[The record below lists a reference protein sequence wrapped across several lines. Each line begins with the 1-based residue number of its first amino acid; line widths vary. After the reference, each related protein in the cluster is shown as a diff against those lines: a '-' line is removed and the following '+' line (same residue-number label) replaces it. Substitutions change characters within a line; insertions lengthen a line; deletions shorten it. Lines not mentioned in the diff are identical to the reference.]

1 MVTSVS
7 SPATASRGL
16 QASRLQRISE
26 IVLIT
31 GTVGAV
37 AVASGTLWVARL
49 GVAIAIVAA
58 LVACAFAWRELNTS
72 RRTQAQAM
80 LKATREHGEALSE
93 ERSRNAA
100 VVETLSGRISDARKV
115 IEKQRVIIARDRQQ
129 ICNLKDDRAYLMG
142 EVDYRLK
149 VIFALRETV
158 REREAELIALRDQPD
173 AQVHQM
179 PHRVLAEHEFIWQ
192 QLSDDDEII
201 GGLGPRMVDVKI
213 IDMVLPNYEADRQPA

>member
-16 QASRLQRISE
+16 QASPLQRISE
-26 IVLIT
+26 IVLIA

-37 AVASGTLWVARL
+37 VAASGTLWIARL

-58 LVACAFAWRELNTS
+58 LLACAFAWRELNTA

-93 ERSRNAA
+93 ERTRNAA

-115 IEKQRVIIARDRQQ
+115 IEKQRVIIARERQQ
-129 ICNLKDDRAYLMG
+129 IGTLKEDRAYLMG
-142 EVDYRLK
+142 EVDYRQK
-149 VIFALRETV
+149 VISSLRETV
-158 REREAELIALRDQPD
+158 REREAELIALHDEPD
-173 AQVHQM
+173 AQVHHM
-179 PHRVLAEHEFIWQ
+179 PRRVLAEHEFIWQ

-201 GGLGPRMVDVKI
+201 DGLQPRVVDIKI
-213 IDMVLPNYEADRQPA
+213 IDMVLPNYESDRQPA

>member
-1 MVTSVS
+1 MS

-16 QASRLQRISE
+16 QASPLQRISE
-26 IVLIT
+26 IVLIA

-37 AVASGTLWVARL
+37 VAASGTLWVARL
-49 GVAIAIVAA
+49 GVAIAIAAA
-58 LVACAFAWRELNTS
+58 LVACAFAWRELNTA

-100 VVETLSGRISDARKV
+100 VVETLSGRISDSRKV
-115 IEKQRVIIARDRQQ
+115 IEKQRVIIARERQQ
-129 ICNLKDDRAYLMG
+129 ICSLKDDRAYMKG
-142 EVDYRLK
+142 EVEYREK
-149 VIFALRETV
+149 VISSLRESV
-158 REREAELIALRDQPD
+158 REREAELVALCDEPD

-179 PHRVLAEHEFIWQ
+179 PRRVLAEHEFVWQ
-192 QLSDDDEII
+192 QLTDDDEII
-201 GGLGPRMVDVKI
+201 AGLGPRMVDIKI

>member
-26 IVLIT
+26 IVLIA

-37 AVASGTLWVARL
+37 VAASGTLWVARL

-58 LVACAFAWRELNTS
+58 LIACAFAWRELNTS

-80 LKATREHGEALSE
+80 LKATREHGDALSD

-100 VVETLSGRISDARKV
+100 VVETLSGRITDARKV
-115 IEKQRVIIARDRQQ
+115 IEKQRVIIARERQQ
-129 ICNLKDDRAYLMG
+129 IGSLKADRAYLMG
-142 EVDYRLK
+142 EVDYRAK
-149 VIFALRETV
+149 AISSLRETI
-158 REREAELIALRDQPD
+158 REREAELTALREESD
-173 AQVHQM
+173 AQVHHM
-179 PHRVLAEHEFIWQ
+179 PRRVIAENEFVWQ
-192 QLSDDDEII
+192 QLSDEDEIT
-201 GGLGPRMVDVKI
+201 GGSHPRVVDIKI

>member
-26 IVLIT
+26 IVLIA

-37 AVASGTLWVARL
+37 VAASGTLWVARL

-58 LVACAFAWRELNTS
+58 LIACAFAWRELNTS

-80 LKATREHGEALSE
+80 LKATREHGDALSD

-100 VVETLSGRISDARKV
+100 VVETLSGRITDARKV
-115 IEKQRVIIARDRQQ
+115 IEKQRVIIARERQQ
-129 ICNLKDDRAYLMG
+129 IGSLTADRAYLMG
-142 EVDYRLK
+142 EVDYRAK
-149 VIFALRETV
+149 AISSLRETI
-158 REREAELIALRDQPD
+158 REREAELTALREESD
-173 AQVHQM
+173 AQVHHM
-179 PHRVLAEHEFIWQ
+179 PRRVIAENEFVWQ
-192 QLSDDDEII
+192 QLSDEDEIT
-201 GGLGPRMVDVKI
+201 GGSHPRVVDIKI

>member
-16 QASRLQRISE
+16 QTSRLQRISE
-26 IVLIT
+26 IVLIA

-37 AVASGTLWVARL
+37 VAASGTLWVARL

-80 LKATREHGEALSE
+80 LKATREHGEALRE

-100 VVETLSGRISDARKV
+100 VVETLSGRIYDARKV
-115 IEKQRVIIARDRQQ
+115 IEKQRVIIARERQQ
-129 ICNLKDDRAYLMG
+129 IGTLKDDRAYLMG
-142 EVDYRLK
+142 ELDHRAK
-149 VIFALRETV
+149 VISSLRETV
-158 REREAELIALRDQPD
+158 REREAELIALRDEPD

-179 PHRVLAEHEFIWQ
+179 PRRVTAEHEFVWQ
-192 QLSDDDEII
+192 QLSDEDEIT
-201 GGLGPRMVDVKI
+201 GGLHPRVVDIKI

>member
-7 SPATASRGL
+7 SLATASRGL
-16 QASRLQRISE
+16 QASPLQRISE
-26 IVLIT
+26 IVLIA

-37 AVASGTLWVARL
+37 VAASGTLWVARL

-93 ERSRNAA
+93 ERGRNAA
-100 VVETLSGRISDARKV
+100 VVETLSGRITDARKV
-115 IEKQRVIIARDRQQ
+115 IEKQRVIIARERQQ
-129 ICNLKDDRAYLMG
+129 IGSLNDDRAYLMG
-142 EVDYRLK
+142 EVDYRGK
-149 VIFALRETV
+149 VISSL
-158 REREAELIALRDQPD
+158 REREAELIALRDEPD
-173 AQVHQM
+173 AQVHHM
-179 PHRVLAEHEFIWQ
+179 PRRVTDEYEFVWQ
-192 QLSDDDEII
+192 QLSDEDEIT
-201 GGLGPRMVDVKI
+201 GGSHPRAVDIKI

>member
-16 QASRLQRISE
+16 HPSRLQRISE
-26 IVLIT
+26 VVLIA
-31 GTVGAV
+31 GTVAAV
-37 AVASGTLWVARL
+37 VAASGTIWFARL

-100 VVETLSGRISDARKV
+100 VVETLSGRISDARKA
-115 IEKQRVIIARDRQQ
+115 IEKQRVIIARERQQ
-129 ICNLKDDRAYLMG
+129 IGSLKDDRSYLTG
-142 EVDYRLK
+142 EIESREQ
-149 VIFALRETV
+149 VISALRETV
-158 REREAELIALRDQPD
+158 RDREAELVALHDEPD
-173 AQVHQM
+173 AQVHLM
-179 PHRVLAEHEFIWQ
+179 PRRVWAEHEFVWQ
-192 QLSDDDEII
+192 QLSDDDEITD
-201 GGLGPRMVDVKI
+201 GLRPRVADIKI

>member
-1 MVTSVS
+1 MI
-7 SPATASRGL
+7 A
-16 QASRLQRISE
+16 
-26 IVLIT
+26 

-37 AVASGTLWVARL
+37 VAASGTIWFARL

-115 IEKQRVIIARDRQQ
+115 LEKQRVIIARERQQ
-129 ICNLKDDRAYLMG
+129 IGSLKDDRSYLKG
-142 EVDYRLK
+142 EIEHREQ
-149 VIFALRETV
+149 VISALCETM
-158 REREAELIALRDQPD
+158 REREAELIAIHDEPD
-173 AQVHQM
+173 AQVHHM
-179 PHRVLAEHEFIWQ
+179 PRRVQAEHEFVWQ
-192 QLSDDDEII
+192 QLSDDDEIAD
-201 GGLGPRMVDVKI
+201 GLRPSVVDIKI

>member
-16 QASRLQRISE
+16 QASPLQRISE
-26 IVLIT
+26 IVLIA

-37 AVASGTLWVARL
+37 VAASGTLWVARL
-49 GVAIAIVAA
+49 GVAIAIAAA
-58 LVACAFAWRELNTS
+58 LVACAFAWRELNTA

-100 VVETLSGRISDARKV
+100 VVETLSGRISDSRKV
-115 IEKQRVIIARDRQQ
+115 IEKQRVIIAREREQ
-129 ICNLKDDRAYLMG
+129 ICSLKDDRAYMKG
-142 EVDYRLK
+142 EVEYREK
-149 VIFALRETV
+149 VISSLRGAV
-158 REREAELIALRDQPD
+158 REREAELIAFRDEPD

-179 PHRVLAEHEFIWQ
+179 PRRVLAEHEFVWQ
-192 QLSDDDEII
+192 QLTDDDEII
-201 GGLGPRMVDVKI
+201 AGLGPRVVDIKI